1 MVKLVQLLFQRD
13 VEAELE
19 LGEIFFHLTFQRA
32 HLVAETLAN
41 GGFNVDGVVLLFDS
55 WLAFEHD
62 DDFKVLYL
70 IVWMVCAISCSFP
83 STTSLS
89 LHRIIYFSWLRRLM
103 RFFHEIFFSI
113 SSSSEFSI
121 WSIWT
126 EMVRFEVPLWR
137 TMHLSILQCVQS
149 VQKVV

>member
-55 WLAFEHD
+55 
-62 DDFKVLYL
+62 
-70 IVWMVCAISCSFP
+70 
-83 STTSLS
+83 
-89 LHRIIYFSWLRRLM
+89 
-103 RFFHEIFFSI
+103 
-113 SSSSEFSI
+113 
-121 WSIWT
+121 
-126 EMVRFEVPLWR
+126 
-137 TMHLSILQCVQS
+137 
-149 VQKVV
+149 